1 MRQPAVG
8 VLHADLVDEVLSQAM
23 APVLR
28 DLRSA
33 GIAAPRIEDRDW
45 TDDPGSSSVML
56 WSPDGGGTGVYVSRA
71 APEFER
77 VAMVADQVQ
86 EWAIEELWGEA
97 PTNWPRCPRHPNS
110 HPMKV
115 STRDAAAVWTCPADE
130 VVISPVGEL

>member
-1 MRQPAVG
+1 
-8 VLHADLVDEVLSQAM
+8 M

-45 TDDPGSSSVML
+45 SDEPEWSTAMM
-56 WSPDGGGTGVYVSRA
+56 WSPDGSGSGVYVSRL

-86 EWAIEELWGEA
+86 EWAIEELWRAA
-97 PTNWPRCPRHPNS
+97 PTNWPPCPHHPDN
-110 HPMKV
+110 HPMEV
-115 STRDAAAVWTCPADE
+115 STQDAAAVWTCPVDGA
-130 VVISPVGEL
+130 VISPVGEL